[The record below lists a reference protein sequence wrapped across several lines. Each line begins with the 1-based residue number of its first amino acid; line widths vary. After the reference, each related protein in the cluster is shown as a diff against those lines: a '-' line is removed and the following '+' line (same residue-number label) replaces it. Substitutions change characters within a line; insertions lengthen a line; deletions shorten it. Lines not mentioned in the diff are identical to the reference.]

1 MTPVRNL
8 SNNYT
13 NGLFK
18 SAACFNVL
26 AGLPLLV
33 AMGPVAELM
42 GLEITPTSALFIHLT
57 MTLVVMFGGGYWMI
71 SVDPVRYRP
80 YILLGVLL
88 KPVFVILIYG
98 HWLAGSIPWP
108 LPALAS
114 VDILYAAL
122 FWRYLSNTRFALAN
136 RI

>member
-1 MTPVRNL
+1 MPD
-8 SNNYT
+8 NYT

-18 SAACFNVL
+18 SAACFNLL

-33 AMGPVAELM
+33 ARRPAADLL
-42 GLEITPTSALFIHLT
+42 GLEITPTSALFIQIT
-57 MTLVVMFGGGYWMI
+57 MALVVMFGWVYWMI

-88 KPVFVILIYG
+88 KPLLVILIYG
-98 HWLAGSIPWP
+98 HWLAGNIPWP

-114 VDILYAAL
+114 VDVLYAVL
-122 FWRYLSNTRFALAN
+122 FWRYLSDTRFAMAK

>member
-1 MTPVRNL
+1 MP
-8 SNNYT
+8 NNYT

-33 AMGPVAELM
+33 AMRPAADLM
-42 GLEITPTSALFIHLT
+42 GLDITPTSALFIQIT
-57 MTLVVMFGGGYWMI
+57 MALVVMFGWVYWMI

-88 KPVFVILIYG
+88 KPLFVILIFG

-108 LPALAS
+108 LPTLAS

-122 FWRYLSNTRFALAN
+122 FWRYLSNTRFAVAN